1 MPPDHCLGPNE
12 FQRRSPILP
21 DLLQRNPKQSISI
34 AQSWSLFLTS
44 EDGQLMTKC
53 DVFQGDLLV
62 TIEDEYEE
70 SNRQQE

>member
-1 MPPDHCLGPNE
+1 M
-12 FQRRSPILP
+12 R
-21 DLLQRNPKQSISI
+21 
-34 AQSWSLFLTS
+34 

-62 TIEDEYEE
+62 TAENENEE

>member
-1 MPPDHCLGPNE
+1 MPPDHCLRPNE

-34 AQSWSLFLTS
+34 AQSWSLLPARK
-44 EDGQLMTKC
+44 DGQLMTKC

-62 TIEDEYEE
+62 TTEDEYEE
-70 SNRQQE
+70 SNRQQK